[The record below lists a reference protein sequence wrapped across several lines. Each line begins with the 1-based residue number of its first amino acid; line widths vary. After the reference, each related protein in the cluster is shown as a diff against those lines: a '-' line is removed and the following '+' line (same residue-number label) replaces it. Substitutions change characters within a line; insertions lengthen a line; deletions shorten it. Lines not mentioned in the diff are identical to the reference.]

1 MRELTELHLTR
12 ADFTIEWF
20 SGRGGGGQHRNRHA
34 NCCRIRHPATGLMAQ
49 STAHRER
56 SANQRDAF
64 RVLAARI
71 VAHYRDRDRAAA
83 AQRRTT
89 PVIRSYHKERN
100 VVVDH
105 ASGRRRSYRRVVVRA
120 TPDDLIEARRLACEL
135 DEDVSG

>member
-1 MRELTELHLTR
+1 MKELTELHLTR

-20 SGRGGGGQHRNRHA
+20 SGRGGGGQHRNKHA
-34 NCCRIRHPATGLMAQ
+34 NCCRIRYPATGLVAQ

-71 VAHYRDRDRAAA
+71 IAHYRDQAAA
-83 AQRRTT
+83 AQRRSA
-89 PVIRSYHKERN
+89 PVIRCYRKERN

-105 ASGRRRSYRRVVVRA
+105 ASGRRRGYRRVVVRA